1 MTSNIKVK
9 VPFLIIR
16 QNCVSTIY
24 RTIETISKYKII
36 IYWVYHFPHA
46 RIAII
51 FVTLYEFISPLDPHR
66 ELQGGQARQL
76 HRHQGEELEQGEG
89 AASRYAVTIIFYGCQ
104 PSS

>member
-1 MTSNIKVK
+1 M
-9 VPFLIIR
+9 
-16 QNCVSTIY
+16 
-24 RTIETISKYKII
+24 
-36 IYWVYHFPHA
+36 YHYPHA

-76 HRHQGEELEQGEG
+76 HRHQGEELEQGEEL
-89 AASRYAVTIIFYGCQ
+89 RRDNAVTIIFYGCQ